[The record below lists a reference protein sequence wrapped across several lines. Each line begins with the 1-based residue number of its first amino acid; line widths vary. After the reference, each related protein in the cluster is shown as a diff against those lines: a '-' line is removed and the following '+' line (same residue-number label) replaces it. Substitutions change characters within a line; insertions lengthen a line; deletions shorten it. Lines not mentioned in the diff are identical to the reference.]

1 MISTKERLK
10 NILQSVQNCNK
21 TSTDDDLASEGD
33 FFQEPGKKEERSSK
47 SACTV
52 RVFLAFVKFFLYPL
66 VYGSYARK
74 TAKKQPHMLFASREV
89 RIRKNCARGL
99 EYRPR
104 TRAEGRTQDRGN
116 KLFIGLK

>member
-33 FFQEPGKKEERSSK
+33 FFQEPGKKEERSLK

-52 RVFLAFVKFFLYPL
+52 RVFLAFVKFFISIGVRL
-66 VYGSYARK
+66 
-74 TAKKQPHMLFASREV
+74 V
-89 RIRKNCARGL
+89 RICYSPAGRSVLGKTVPEVLSTAQGR
-99 EYRPR
+99 RPR
-104 TRAEGRTQDRGN
+104 AVLKTEGISY
-116 KLFIGLK
+116 LSA

>member
-33 FFQEPGKKEERSSK
+33 FFQEPGKKEERSLK

-52 RVFLAFVKFFLYPL
+52 RVFLAFVKFFISIGVRP
-66 VYGSYARK
+66 VREKNRKKANAYAIR
-74 TAKKQPHMLFASREV
+74 QP
-89 RIRKNCARGL
+89 GGP
-99 EYRPR
+99 Y
-104 TRAEGRTQDRGN
+104 
-116 KLFIGLK
+116 

>member
-33 FFQEPGKKEERSSK
+33 FFQEPGKKEKRSLK

-52 RVFLAFVKFFLYPL
+52 RVFLAFVKFFISIGVRL
-66 VYGSYARK
+66 VREKNRKKATAYA
-74 TAKKQPHMLFASREV
+74 
-89 RIRKNCARGL
+89 IRHPGGP
-99 EYRPR
+99 Y
-104 TRAEGRTQDRGN
+104 
-116 KLFIGLK
+116 

>member
-33 FFQEPGKKEERSSK
+33 FFQEPGKKEERSLK

-52 RVFLAFVKFFLYPL
+52 RVFLAFVKFFISIGVRL
-66 VYGSYARK
+66 VREKYRKKATAYAIR
-74 TAKKQPHMLFASREV
+74 QP
-89 RIRKNCARGL
+89 GGP
-99 EYRPR
+99 Y
-104 TRAEGRTQDRGN
+104 
-116 KLFIGLK
+116 